1 MSKSELTLPEISP
14 EFKPNYDFVKTREM
28 HITDW
33 FRTFFVTFALYR
45 ARQRIPKIDG
55 FAETQRKIVW
65 NALVNN
71 YISKEKSEDILSDVN
86 KSSQYHHGIASK
98 ENVYNN
104 LIAPYKNNLRFFKAD
119 GNFGFRYI
127 QEAAA
132 IRYTYSRNQKIL
144 KKIFHEEDIIA
155 THSYRTTEGKPC
167 EPETLYPIL
176 PIGIINGQNQIGVG
190 FASTLLPRK
199 VETILDLFIGILSGT
214 VTNLPAYLAPEYPYY
229 NGPTNIV
236 DVNKWSLKGK
246 VHVEVGKRGK
256 KVIRITEVPPN
267 WDKYTLINKLE
278 NLKEAGAID
287 SYQNNSIKNTFD
299 VDIIS
304 SKLDSLP
311 EDKILEKLELETTV
325 TESFVYYT
333 SDDKFQL
340 ECKNVAEYINY
351 FITERIKVYEA
362 RKKYLSEK
370 AYFDMQKTIAIINY
384 INEINEGRIEVKKK
398 TEEELIAQ
406 LQQYPDNYLFKPLP
420 DKFNYI
426 PDFARNIIQPTGTYD
441 YLFDIPLKSLTPKKI
456 EDLTKKYHTLYAE
469 YQELL
474 NTTTTKMWLDD
485 LLDFKQ
491 EYEKELKREK
501 GKGVS

>member
-1 MSKSELTLPEISP
+1 MDNKLTLPEISP
-14 EFKPNYDFVKTREM
+14 EFKPNYSFVETREIT
-28 HITDW
+28 ITDW
-33 FRTFFVTFALYR
+33 FKTFFVTFALYR

-71 YISKEKSEDILSDVN
+71 YINKEKSEDILSDVN

-104 LIAPYKNNLRFFKAD
+104 LVAPYKNNLRLFKAD

-144 KKIFHEEDIIA
+144 KKIFHDEDIIA

-176 PIGIINGQNQIGVG
+176 PIGVINGQNQIGVG

-214 VTNLPAYLAPEYPYY
+214 VTNLPAYLPPEYPYY
-229 NGPTNIV
+229 NGKV
-236 DVNKWSLKGK
+236 DLLDVNKWSLKGK
-246 VHVEVGKRGK
+246 VQVEVAKRGK
-256 KVIRITEVPPN
+256 KIIRITEVPPN
-267 WDKYTLINKLE
+267 WDKYVLIKKLE
-278 NLKEAGAID
+278 DFKD
-287 SYQNNSIKNTFD
+287 SGLIENYQNNSVKNTFN
-299 VDIIS
+299 IEIS
-304 SKLDSLP
+304 STKLENLP
-311 EDKILEKLELETTV
+311 EDKILDKLELETSV

-340 ECKNVAEYINY
+340 ECKNIAEYINY

-370 AYFDMQKTIAIINY
+370 AYFEMQKIIAIINY
-384 INEINEGRIEVKKK
+384 ITEINEGRIEIKKK
-398 TEEELIAQ
+398 SEEELITI
-406 LQQYPDNYLFKPLP
+406 LKTYPENYLFVPLP
-420 DKFNYI
+420 EKFNYI
-426 PDFARNIIQPTGTYD
+426 PDFARSIVQQSGNYD
-441 YLFDIPLKSLTPKKI
+441 YLFNIPIKSLTPKRI
-456 EDLTKKYHTLYAE
+456 EDLTKRYQALYSE
-469 YQELL
+469 YQNLL
-474 NTTTTKMWLDD
+474 NTTTVKMWLDD

-501 GKGVS
+501 SKGL

>member
-1 MSKSELTLPEISP
+1 MDNKLTLPEISP
-14 EFKPNYDFVKTREM
+14 EFKPNYSFVETREIT
-28 HITDW
+28 ITDW
-33 FRTFFVTFALYR
+33 FKTFFVTFALYR

-71 YISKEKSEDILSDVN
+71 YINKEKSEDILSDVN

-104 LIAPYKNNLRFFKAD
+104 LVAPYKNNLRLFKAD

-144 KKIFHEEDIIA
+144 KKIFHDEDIIA

-176 PIGIINGQNQIGVG
+176 PIGVINGQNQIGVG

-214 VTNLPAYLAPEYPYY
+214 VTNLPAYLPPEYPYY
-229 NGPTNIV
+229 NGKV
-236 DVNKWSLKGK
+236 DLLDVNKWSLKGK
-246 VHVEVGKRGK
+246 VQVEVAKRGK
-256 KVIRITEVPPN
+256 KIIRITEVPPN
-267 WDKYTLINKLE
+267 WDKYILIKKLE
-278 NLKEAGAID
+278 DFKD
-287 SYQNNSIKNTFD
+287 SGLIENYQNNSVKNTFN
-299 VDIIS
+299 IEIS
-304 SKLDSLP
+304 STKLENLP
-311 EDKILEKLELETTV
+311 EDKILEKLELETSV

-340 ECKNVAEYINY
+340 ECKNIAEYINY

-370 AYFDMQKTIAIINY
+370 AYFEMQKIIAIINY
-384 INEINEGRIEVKKK
+384 ITEINEGRIEIKKK
-398 TEEELIAQ
+398 SEEELIAI
-406 LQQYPDNYLFKPLP
+406 LKTYPENYLFVPLP
-420 DKFNYI
+420 EKFNYI
-426 PDFARNIIQPTGTYD
+426 PDFARSIVQQSGNYD
-441 YLFDIPLKSLTPKKI
+441 YLFNIPIKSLTPKRI
-456 EDLTKKYHTLYAE
+456 EDLTKRYQALYSE
-469 YQELL
+469 YQNLL
-474 NTTTTKMWLDD
+474 NTTTVKMWLDD

-501 GKGVS
+501 SKGLS

>member
-71 YISKEKSEDILSDVN
+71 YVSKEKSEDILSDVN

-104 LIAPYKNNLRFFKAD
+104 LVAPYKNNLRFFKAD

-229 NGPTNIV
+229 SGPTNIV

-267 WDKYTLINKLE
+267 WDKYTLVN
-278 NLKEAGAID
+278 NLKM
-287 SYQNNSIKNTFD
+287 S
-299 VDIIS
+299 VD
-304 SKLDSLP
+304 
-311 EDKILEKLELETTV
+311 
-325 TESFVYYT
+325 
-333 SDDKFQL
+333 
-340 ECKNVAEYINY
+340 
-351 FITERIKVYEA
+351 
-362 RKKYLSEK
+362 
-370 AYFDMQKTIAIINY
+370 
-384 INEINEGRIEVKKK
+384 
-398 TEEELIAQ
+398 
-406 LQQYPDNYLFKPLP
+406 
-420 DKFNYI
+420 
-426 PDFARNIIQPTGTYD
+426 
-441 YLFDIPLKSLTPKKI
+441 
-456 EDLTKKYHTLYAE
+456 
-469 YQELL
+469 
-474 NTTTTKMWLDD
+474 
-485 LLDFKQ
+485 
-491 EYEKELKREK
+491 
-501 GKGVS
+501 

>member
-1 MSKSELTLPEISP
+1 M
-14 EFKPNYDFVKTREM
+14 
-28 HITDW
+28 
-33 FRTFFVTFALYR
+33 
-45 ARQRIPKIDG
+45 
-55 FAETQRKIVW
+55 
-65 NALVNN
+65 
-71 YISKEKSEDILSDVN
+71 
-86 KSSQYHHGIASK
+86 
-98 ENVYNN
+98 
-104 LIAPYKNNLRFFKAD
+104 
-119 GNFGFRYI
+119 
-127 QEAAA
+127 
-132 IRYTYSRNQKIL
+132 
-144 KKIFHEEDIIA
+144 
-155 THSYRTTEGKPC
+155 
-167 EPETLYPIL
+167 
-176 PIGIINGQNQIGVG
+176 
-190 FASTLLPRK
+190 
-199 VETILDLFIGILSGT
+199 
-214 VTNLPAYLAPEYPYY
+214 
-229 NGPTNIV
+229 
-236 DVNKWSLKGK
+236 
-246 VHVEVGKRGK
+246 
-256 KVIRITEVPPN
+256 
-267 WDKYTLINKLE
+267 
-278 NLKEAGAID
+278 KEAGVID

-325 TESFVYYT
+325 TESLVYYT
-333 SDDKFQL
+333 SEDKFQL
-340 ECKNVAEYINY
+340 ECKNIAEYINY

-370 AYFDMQKTIAIINY
+370 AYFDMQKTIATINY

-398 TEEELIAQ
+398 TEEELITQ

>member
-1 MSKSELTLPEISP
+1 MDNKLTLPEISP
-14 EFKPNYDFVKTREM
+14 EFKPNYSFVETREIT
-28 HITDW
+28 ITDW
-33 FRTFFVTFALYR
+33 FKTFFVTFALYR

-71 YISKEKSEDILSDVN
+71 YINKEKSEDILSDVN

-104 LIAPYKNNLRFFKAD
+104 LVAPYKNNLRLFKAD

-144 KKIFHEEDIIA
+144 KKIFHDEDIIA

-176 PIGIINGQNQIGVG
+176 PIGVINGQNQIGVG

-214 VTNLPAYLAPEYPYY
+214 VTNLPAYLPPEYPYY
-229 NGPTNIV
+229 NGKV
-236 DVNKWSLKGK
+236 DLLDVNKWSLKGK
-246 VHVEVGKRGK
+246 VQVEVAKRGK
-256 KVIRITEVPPN
+256 KIIRITEVPPN
-267 WDKYTLINKLE
+267 WDKYILIKKLEDFKDSGLIENYQNNSVKNTFNIEISSTKLE
-278 NLKEAGAID
+278 NL
-287 SYQNNSIKNTFD
+287 S
-299 VDIIS
+299 
-304 SKLDSLP
+304 
-311 EDKILEKLELETTV
+311 EDKILEKLELETSV

-340 ECKNVAEYINY
+340 ECKNIAEYINY

-370 AYFDMQKTIAIINY
+370 AYFEMQKIIAIINY
-384 INEINEGRIEVKKK
+384 ITEINEGRIEIKKK
-398 TEEELIAQ
+398 SEEELIAI
-406 LQQYPDNYLFKPLP
+406 LKTYPENYLFVPLP
-420 DKFNYI
+420 EKFNYI
-426 PDFARNIIQPTGTYD
+426 PDFARSIVQQSGNYD
-441 YLFDIPLKSLTPKKI
+441 YLFNIPIKSLTPKRI
-456 EDLTKKYHTLYAE
+456 EDLTKRYQALYSE
-469 YQELL
+469 YQNLL
-474 NTTTTKMWLDD
+474 NTTTVKMWLDD

-501 GKGVS
+501 SKGLS

>member
-1 MSKSELTLPEISP
+1 MDNKLTLPEISP
-14 EFKPNYDFVKTREM
+14 EFKPNYSFVETREIT
-28 HITDW
+28 ITDW
-33 FRTFFVTFALYR
+33 FKTFFVTFALYR

-71 YISKEKSEDILSDVN
+71 YINKEKSEDILSDVN

-104 LIAPYKNNLRFFKAD
+104 LVAPYKNNLRLFKAD

-144 KKIFHEEDIIA
+144 KKIFHDEDIIA

-176 PIGIINGQNQIGVG
+176 PIGVINGQNQIGVG

-214 VTNLPAYLAPEYPYY
+214 VTNLPAYLPPEYPYY
-229 NGPTNIV
+229 NGKV
-236 DVNKWSLKGK
+236 DLLDVNKWSLKGK
-246 VHVEVGKRGK
+246 VQVEVAKRGK
-256 KVIRITEVPPN
+256 KIIRITEVPPN
-267 WDKYTLINKLE
+267 WDKYILIKKLE
-278 NLKEAGAID
+278 DFKD
-287 SYQNNSIKNTFD
+287 SGLIENYQNNSVKNTFN
-299 VDIIS
+299 IEIS
-304 SKLDSLP
+304 STKLENLP
-311 EDKILEKLELETTV
+311 EDKILEKLELETSV

-340 ECKNVAEYINY
+340 ECKNIAEYINY

-370 AYFDMQKTIAIINY
+370 AYFEMQKIIAIINY
-384 INEINEGRIEVKKK
+384 ITEINEGRIEIKKK
-398 TEEELIAQ
+398 SEEELIAI
-406 LQQYPDNYLFKPLP
+406 LKTYPENYLFVPLP
-420 DKFNYI
+420 EKFNYI
-426 PDFARNIIQPTGTYD
+426 PDFARSIVQQSGNYD
-441 YLFDIPLKSLTPKKI
+441 YLFNIPIKSLTPKRI
-456 EDLTKKYHTLYAE
+456 EDLTKRYQALYSE
-469 YQELL
+469 YQNLL
-474 NTTTTKMWLDD
+474 NTTTVKMWLDD

-501 GKGVS
+501 SKGL

>member
-71 YISKEKSEDILSDVN
+71 YVSKEKSEDILSDVN

-104 LIAPYKNNLRFFKAD
+104 LVAPYKNNLRFFKAD

-267 WDKYTLINKLE
+267 WDKYTLINKDSTEFYYDINNNLISKNNTLFYRYNNRKITLEEFCTRTCENPFKITYNYNNE
-278 NLKEAGAID
+278 NLLIEK
-287 SYQNNSIKNTFD
+287 YHQNLEFLLEKNRYD
-299 VDIIS
+299 EKKNLIEK
-304 SKLDSLP
+304 KLGKDSLGKSFQYFYDSKNRLTSRK
-311 EDKILEKLELETTV
+311 EKEFNNNINKWLHYTETYFYNQKNMISKIIRK
-325 TESFVYYT
+325 SN
-333 SDDKFQL
+333 D
-340 ECKNVAEYINY
+340 EY
-351 FITERIKVYEA
+351 
-362 RKKYLSEK
+362 L
-370 AYFDMQKTIAIINY
+370 
-384 INEINEGRIEVKKK
+384 
-398 TEEELIAQ
+398 
-406 LQQYPDNYLFKPLP
+406 
-420 DKFNYI
+420 
-426 PDFARNIIQPTGTYD
+426 
-441 YLFDIPLKSLTPKKI
+441 
-456 EDLTKKYHTLYAE
+456 
-469 YQELL
+469 
-474 NTTTTKMWLDD
+474 TTTTDYFYNAKNQLISKIYKTSTSIKGYQLNPKDKTVHSAYYGRIDYKYNSKNQLEEMIIYQPDYKTPI
-485 LLDFKQ
+485 FKTIYSQ
-491 EYEKELKREK
+491 KKYNL
-501 GKGVS
+501 

>member
-1 MSKSELTLPEISP
+1 MDNKLTLPEISP
-14 EFKPNYDFVKTREM
+14 EFKPNYSFVETREIT
-28 HITDW
+28 ITDW
-33 FRTFFVTFALYR
+33 FKTFFVTFALYR

-71 YISKEKSEDILSDVN
+71 YINKEKSEDILSDVN

-104 LIAPYKNNLRFFKAD
+104 LVAPYKNNLRLFKAD

-144 KKIFHEEDIIA
+144 KKIFHDEDIIA

-176 PIGIINGQNQIGVG
+176 PIGVINGQNQIGVG

-214 VTNLPAYLAPEYPYY
+214 VTNLPAYLPPEYPYY
-229 NGPTNIV
+229 NGKV
-236 DVNKWSLKGK
+236 DLLDVNKWSLKGK
-246 VHVEVGKRGK
+246 VQVEVAKRGK
-256 KVIRITEVPPN
+256 KIIRITEVPTN
-267 WDKYTLINKLE
+267 WDKYILIKKLEDFKDSGLIENYQNNSVKNTFNIEISSTKLE
-278 NLKEAGAID
+278 NL
-287 SYQNNSIKNTFD
+287 S
-299 VDIIS
+299 
-304 SKLDSLP
+304 
-311 EDKILEKLELETTV
+311 EDKILEKLELETSV

-340 ECKNVAEYINY
+340 ECKNIAEYINY

-370 AYFDMQKTIAIINY
+370 AYFEMQKIIAIINY
-384 INEINEGRIEVKKK
+384 ITEINEGRIEIKKK
-398 TEEELIAQ
+398 SEEELIAI
-406 LQQYPDNYLFKPLP
+406 LKTYPENYLFVPLP
-420 DKFNYI
+420 EKFNYI
-426 PDFARNIIQPTGTYD
+426 PDFARSIVQQSGNYD
-441 YLFDIPLKSLTPKKI
+441 YLFNIPIKSLTPKRI
-456 EDLTKKYHTLYAE
+456 EDLTKRYQALYSE
-469 YQELL
+469 YQNLL
-474 NTTTTKMWLDD
+474 NTTTVKMWLDD

-501 GKGVS
+501 SKGL

>member
-1 MSKSELTLPEISP
+1 MDNKLTLPEISP
-14 EFKPNYDFVKTREM
+14 EFKPNYSFVETREIT
-28 HITDW
+28 ITDW
-33 FRTFFVTFALYR
+33 FKTFFVTFALYR

-71 YISKEKSEDILSDVN
+71 YINKEKSEDILSDVN

-104 LIAPYKNNLRFFKAD
+104 LVAPYKNNLRLFKAD

-144 KKIFHEEDIIA
+144 KKIFHDEDIIA
-155 THSYRTTEGKPC
+155 THSYITTEGKPC

-176 PIGIINGQNQIGVG
+176 PIGVINGQNQIGVG

-214 VTNLPAYLAPEYPYY
+214 VTNLPAYLPPEYPYY
-229 NGPTNIV
+229 NGKV
-236 DVNKWSLKGK
+236 DLLDVNKWSLKGK
-246 VHVEVGKRGK
+246 VQVEVAKRGK
-256 KVIRITEVPPN
+256 KIIRITEVPPN
-267 WDKYTLINKLE
+267 WDKYILIKKLE
-278 NLKEAGAID
+278 DFKD
-287 SYQNNSIKNTFD
+287 SGLIENYQNNSVKNTFN
-299 VDIIS
+299 IEIS
-304 SKLDSLP
+304 STKLENLP
-311 EDKILEKLELETTV
+311 EDKILDKLELETSV

-340 ECKNVAEYINY
+340 ECKNIAEYINY

-370 AYFDMQKTIAIINY
+370 AYFEMQKIIAIINY
-384 INEINEGRIEVKKK
+384 ITEINEGRIEIKKK
-398 TEEELIAQ
+398 SEEELIAI
-406 LQQYPDNYLFKPLP
+406 LKTYPENYLFVPLP
-420 DKFNYI
+420 EKFNYI
-426 PDFARNIIQPTGTYD
+426 PDFARNIVQQSGNYD
-441 YLFDIPLKSLTPKKI
+441 YLFNIPIKSLTPKRI
-456 EDLTKKYHTLYAE
+456 EDLTKRYQALYSE
-469 YQELL
+469 YQNLL
-474 NTTTTKMWLDD
+474 NTTTVKMWLDD

-501 GKGVS
+501 SKGLS